1 MFEDEDIGDMDFN
14 LSSPLRGLSPPA
26 CSRLTGNL
34 TSEAMMS
41 QPSAQVFEEDD
52 ENDDIDE
59 DEDEDEDED

>member
-34 TSEAMMS
+34 TSDAMMS
-41 QPSAQVFEEDD
+41 QPSAQVFGA
-52 ENDDIDE
+52 
-59 DEDEDEDED
+59 